1 MRALLRKIKQLLKD
15 RKIRKIWYRGV
26 STIGAVVVFVTTYAL
41 VLPAITMESEASCGI
56 PAHQHSSECYE
67 ERLICGKEESDGH
80 HHTDDCYTTTK
91 ELICELPEHKHDE
104 SCYDKEGNL
113 TCKLSEHTH
122 KEGCYEDH
130 KELTCTLQE
139 SDGHHHDSSCYEQVL
154 TCGREAH
161 IHSTECYKEE
171 SLAVAASTSATASTA
186 ATAVTASAG
195 EEAVNDSTDA
205 VNTTS
210 ASDSDGTTF
219 EETELS
225 SAASHQD
232 ENGSG
237 DLSDAATDQDPDENA
252 EPGEFAGISAPA
264 GTDINIGSDNKAE
277 DKTTENAD
285 KAEPADNAEI
295 TDAAT
300 TATTGV
306 LPEPVEQEELSD
318 GYVPTLDPI
327 NMEQVLDKH
336 TGFYYYHADETTD
349 SIDGKAPE
357 TLESSA
363 DITAWKK
370 VNDDT
375 KLAPTDLIKA
385 YFAYTIPAGRLN
397 ETNQVARYRL
407 PSNIHL
413 TDDQIIAI
421 NQAVN
426 GVAAAYVDQDTLQ
439 VADADN
445 YNKYLG
451 AEAVEGSRTPDETLV
466 EGTQEYISAVVKAE
480 NVFENTLDKDG
491 NYIDANGNNT
501 DGPGEYLGQDL
512 IFVFTPY
519 SIEKNQITYDK
530 DGNPTAAGEKITGWF
545 ACDFN
550 TDQIDWVTTA
560 EDADLDNST
569 IEKSAEIVFVQSDK
583 ENDVKEIRRSLS
595 MVEKTVTEVS
605 AERNSDIV
613 DAKKDKETLDDK
625 AETSEKG
632 SSAGKDSVAAAA
644 SSTVADDTPVKTD
657 SEEPEKYKSGRLIT
671 FGSDYTITLEYNADA
686 CIPENAEL
694 QVREITAETDS
705 EAYETCLE
713 QAKEQVA
720 TEEKDKKTT
729 VDKNASRFF
738 DIEIIAENNIGELE
752 KIEPKAPVNVNIQL
766 SSKAETTSAETE
778 SSDSTAKEDT
788 ISGDAL
794 KEDPT
799 VLHFAEH
806 GVETLDSTVNDGYRE
821 VDAQNA
827 DDNDVT
833 KESSRDIQFEAESFS
848 VYGVVYT
855 TITKKYLS
863 ADGKTYNISVLYEED
878 AQIPENA
885 DLNVRE
891 IEVGSQEYLNYLKE
905 AVKELDADSTRNIS
919 FARFFDIEIV
929 DGNGDKIEPAAPV
942 LVNIEYTDGA
952 EIQAAKDVHVVHF
965 ADDGTEVLEGIG
977 VSQDGTVMTYLQ
989 DGFSV
994 TGTVVSNPAANDQYM
1009 VLIDY
1014 NGSYYIVNNDGTLT
1028 NVGSSA
1034 SNTVNVDEPMM
1045 WTYDGRNIYHHSEQV
1060 SFNNSQLAADF
1071 YNKYID
1077 PTDTVDGISK
1087 DQDNPGTTLRNIN
1100 EQYFDWNTYRMRTF
1114 TYQVIQNRP
1123 QQNQTR
1129 ITLAG
1134 DKLKSANSEQYL
1146 GVYEDEEG
1154 TLHLV
1159 GGVSEG
1165 KAAHVYLAQ
1174 ANQVLKTNYLNH
1186 TVNHIDISIEG
1197 DATVDVPLAYGIYY
1211 DANGKEIKEVTSP
1224 ESLNLSSGV
1233 VGITMDDMKRAVITA
1248 YTKDA
1253 DGKVTEID
1261 NAFVVSGYSAN
1272 ESTAYSTQQVRIEG
1286 EFRTSTI
1293 APVTKQYYDSHR
1305 EQVWQDRL
1313 NHRIYY
1319 KVTAY
1324 KTLTFNLVDP
1334 EVGQLYD
1341 HDGKPLSVN
1350 VDVAFSA
1357 SFDYWDQKNECPPV
1371 RWDQDWLSGKG
1382 TIPDHNLS
1390 GMDFVLGGNGEGS
1403 TKSRA
1408 VEIIKIVQDENGS
1421 PIQLKNNLPQ
1431 SFELYRYD
1439 DVKNS
1444 ASPGTADSLRNQDYI
1459 WGKPG
1464 GTYAGA
1470 EHYNTYDVTKDSRFT
1485 HVQNVGV
1492 RVGTSGV
1499 GQSYTYDYNSG
1510 MFYIKEDTSKIPD
1523 TIIDA
1528 HGDTWY
1534 YDATEIDTEYVR
1546 RYSVADPNG
1555 EKMVHTSEIYQDK
1568 SGEYA
1573 SRAEVLGL
1581 YLPAQTQGGSEMSP
1595 SYTTDRKNNLPAD
1608 NEFLEFTVR
1617 NVYKKTKAETTDLTV
1632 TKSWNGSPIP
1642 DDVDEIYVKVF
1653 RKADS
1658 STEEDFTELIK
1669 NHRDDLAF
1677 YFDPDPVTRK
1687 YDHFDTE
1694 HGWLVIKKGTD
1705 GTWDTVKLKNVPRTT
1720 EDKEKTYQYSI
1731 REVGYRQNGTV
1742 YNNADVFNP
1751 EYQKK
1756 QTGDTDWTDIDDNG
1770 VILESKTEGENAF
1783 RVINEVKAPK
1793 KTTYTVKKEFSGGE
1807 ENNYPT
1813 DGSVQVLVGLEEGY
1827 CTGTES
1833 YPSNWQD
1840 AGVDVIT
1847 LPRPYSENPNA
1858 AETPSS
1864 DDLKNWFSSEAAW
1877 TYTWEDLN
1885 VVKKVNSAEVTIWYR
1900 AKEISTPGWFSV
1912 AYPQNY
1918 GQPAVEKKEDNA
1930 ETLKTQQNTTITN
1943 SPQKYSLE
1951 FDKKWAKNGEET
1963 NDWPDNV
1970 KVKVNAV
1977 RYWHL
1982 TELDTSTDPAT
1993 LKAGKVFYTDQPG
2006 DTFFPDSEGKYT
2018 KELSSATRTGTF
2030 EDLDAYAYVTIEN
2043 NADGN
2048 KLIVAGK
2055 EAGINLEKGRTYLIA
2070 YTYGANESKIF
2081 WSAGDTTGSDMN
2093 LIVPGT
2099 QDENDAT
2106 KYSSHI
2112 VNELTDLTVKK
2123 QWRSVD
2129 SDHADA
2135 SWPQN
2140 AVVNYKIMRVPVYTT
2155 ANGRK
2160 IEFNDANDVETY
2172 LDKTNA
2178 ALSGK
2183 TYAALTESNF
2193 QTGVK
2198 YEDLPMMGVKH
2209 LDPGNSYGLV
2219 SGDYLVSYRYYVVE
2233 DKDGSVAPADSEYSY
2248 SAIEAQVFNGV
2259 ATLTNEYKNIT
2270 VTKKWIRN
2278 GEEEEFP
2285 DGFKVNWTVVQEDK
2299 NGNIIDSEF
2308 YKAYTVPEEG
2318 QTPDPNAPDHRLQ
2331 KGSPSYTL
2339 KYLPATGVGND
2350 GKQIE
2355 YIYEVVEEPNGSEAP
2370 ANNPYLFRPI
2380 KAEEGQKENA
2390 GKFTIVNDLTK
2401 VTVRK
2406 EGDKGSKVDVQLYA
2420 TTEKPSNLETVDVKI
2435 TLDQWGKDSLGQDR
2449 ARLESGEVT
2458 GTLTGSDGSSR
2469 TFTLKPGNNWTETFA
2484 GLPKYKKDGKT
2495 EIVYFISTD
2504 ATYPVSGA
2512 DPAQNATVVGD
2523 GKAKAPDYTVHFS
2536 AEGQANKVK
2545 YTFFKNGANWPN
2557 DNPGWY
2563 VRILVKDK
2571 SNQLIDSG
2579 ELMWNPEW
2587 STKVLDKGEYHFEY
2601 EFVDNEGRSHEG
2613 YTFVENIVS
2622 LSENETGEVTI
2633 PVGLNYTPP
2642 SAMLTFN
2649 TGTGWPTE
2657 TNNDGDRDKWSV
2669 QVQVYD
2675 STGTTK
2681 IEGKKIN
2688 LRWNETPKS
2697 IELDPGTYMIKY
2709 SMAGNQATTNKDN
2722 YSILGETQFT
2732 VNVMAGDIENYYI
2745 SVRNVNQIQVDF
2757 EVSWLDEGNIVYS
2770 GNIPND
2776 TSFTVTLQNNYGSVV
2791 LGNGTWKKSL
2801 YLDKKNNQNQTI
2813 YYAVN
2818 NTVSDYD
2825 NSIIHQIFIDKLN
2838 FSEGD
2843 AINGVV
2849 TIPIRV
2855 SLQNSYINNKN
2866 QNSKTSSLRTS
2877 KKTML
2882 LRTNGDEGED
2892 EREDKTYVAPAET
2905 VNDEGNHEIN
2915 VIDKSN
2921 LPEGAVAIGN
2931 TVTLNE
2937 NDNNW
2942 QYTWKNLPKKDEDG
2956 NDLYYYVVEKRAY
2969 AEGNVSSTTAT
2980 YDIDRDETTG
2990 EFVVTITNTQETE
3003 EPKTGTLVV
3012 EKNLVGLQK
3021 DDQEFK
3027 FTLQKS
3033 SGDYFKLQDGE
3044 TTLGE
3049 WVTVE
3054 NVFSIYHGQK
3064 YTFTNLPLGNYVLK
3078 EKTDGDNAKIVG
3090 YVLNTE
3096 ESITGTAGAGISV
3109 IADGTSQFTFK
3120 NVYEPAPIRV
3130 TKEWQKADGTT
3141 MTVAP
3146 DGAKVTF
3153 HIEGS
3158 NGQTAEDIVLDGK
3171 ADDKGEVEP
3180 WVAEWK
3186 NLPRQTEGETPADI
3200 TYTVT
3205 EVGGGWEHYKVTTES
3220 GVTYID
3226 GSANIIT
3233 NKEEVTEISV
3243 TKQWTG
3249 ADGNPVT
3256 DKESIGFTLY
3266 QKYTDNAGKTHSAVY
3281 TFARQKVHDSDSDP
3295 VSLENGKGTVAYMAG
3310 ESGSANG
3317 AWQTIDIS
3325 NLPRKTQGEDGKWYT
3340 ASYYVVED
3348 AYADVDVNYLLTEG
3362 ESTGGSAKPEDA
3374 ATQTGEITI
3383 VNTNESTSLKVE
3395 KDWDDLGPSTPYEI
3409 TFTLQ
3414 KKTTK
3419 GDWTDAYDYK
3429 MTFNGSTYTI
3439 VNLAE
3444 GSTEKYDSNVITN
3457 LDRGYA
3463 YRVVEKNYT
3472 VKPVNGPEI
3481 RKDLTGE
3488 QVLGSSETYDNGR
3501 TWTSRLH
3508 NELEKI
3514 GKIGGTKNW
3523 DDDKLS
3529 HPDPRLILER
3539 TTDNWATVEKV
3550 TALKMDPT
3558 VPVAA
3563 PIGEAVNEDS
3573 SEYTWLAPV
3582 WSTNSES
3589 KRREYSY
3596 EGLAKYSP
3604 EGLTY
3609 TYRVTEAP
3617 TPGYSPVY
3625 TPADGVANFNDQAA
3639 TVDIEN
3645 QPVGRLKVRKTW
3657 FAGATDDEMKTIQF
3671 VLESSTDPGE
3681 QTSWEPVKNAS
3692 GFVGDGDTAVNT
3704 DENGIVILNPQED
3717 KYLDGDGNPVTG
3729 VAKTW
3734 EWISGNLPR
3743 YKKIGDVYKPVFYR
3757 VRETK
3762 IGETVITA
3770 TETGGWKI
3778 TDPDPV
3784 ELTVSSDKEVTI
3796 NNDKDFIS
3804 LSGTKT
3810 WVTNDLAKI
3819 PEGLELKLWRW
3830 TATWEEKQDA
3840 SGNVT
3845 REYTDNNDK
3854 TDVTSL
3860 IGNTSA
3866 GSDLQQ
3872 ASLDWYNTDNG
3883 SKVWTYAFTNLPKN
3897 PANVSKTIYRY
3908 SVEEVMTGK
3917 TVHIDGE
3924 NIALSDLFTGETI
3937 PGQVH
3942 ENGSISDWNFINT
3955 EKTAIKIIKKWKVN
3969 GESVEGNPFDED
3981 YTVKLEVFRRG
3992 GEGLVSTIGDFEM
4005 TKQSKEIDYVSDE
4018 ESTMTGEGVS
4028 DWTLLISGLPKYYAG
4043 VDGNLEEY
4051 SYYVIERDTGTWHVE
4066 YSQEENGTYT
4076 VAPNQMDA
4084 RTEDSPIYM
4093 ENSTWAL
4100 ELPASG
4106 GPGTHLF
4113 YLFGGTLTVL
4123 ALILLKFRKPVA

>member
-15 RKIRKIWYRGV
+15 RKFRKIWYRGV

-91 ELICELPEHKHDE
+91 ELICELPEHKHVE

-205 VNTTS
+205 VNTAS
-210 ASDSDGTTF
+210 ASDSDETTF

-300 TATTGV
+300 AATTGV

-349 SIDGKAPE
+349 TIDGKASE

-439 VADADN
+439 VTDADN

-778 SSDSTAKEDT
+778 SSDNTAKEDT

-1705 GTWDTVKLKNVPRTT
+1705 GTWDTVKLKNVPKTT

-1770 VILESKTEGENAF
+1770 VILESKTDGENAF

-1930 ETLKTQQNTTITN
+1930 ETLKTSQNTTITN

-2006 DTFFPDSEGKYT
+2006 DTFFPNSEGKYT

-2193 QTGVK
+2193 RTGVK

-2209 LDPGNSYGLV
+2209 LDSGNSYGLV

-2233 DKDGSVAPADSEYSY
+2233 DKEGSVAPADSEYSY
-2248 SAIEAQVFNGV
+2248 SAIAAQVFNGV

-2355 YIYEVVEEPNGSEAP
+2355 YIYEVVEEPNGSEVP

-2401 VTVRK
+2401 VTVKK
-2406 EGDKGSKVDVQLYA
+2406 EGEKGSKVDVQLYA

-2449 ARLESGEVT
+2449 APLESGEVT
-2458 GTLTGSDGSSR
+2458 GSLIGSDGSSR
-2469 TFTLKPGNNWTETFA
+2469 NFTLTPTNWTQTFA
-2484 GLPKYKKDGKT
+2484 GLQKNDAKGNPINYSVNITSGP
-2495 EIVYFISTD
+2495 ESGNMARHYSTD
-2504 ATYPVSGA
+2504 IGA
-2512 DPAQNATVVGD
+2512 DEITIHLQ
-2523 GKAKAPDYTVHFS
+2523 
-2536 AEGQANKVK
+2536 AEGRVVD
-2545 YTFFKNGANWPN
+2545 TRPGFIFTVEGWPENVDSN
-2557 DNPGWY
+2557 DNVWVQVLKPGSWDLVEGTTTYLLTPASTSVRVPLEPGNYHYQFGINNNNQSLDGY
-2563 VRILVKDK
+2563 VLEINDSTQYILP
-2571 SNQLIDSG
+2571 SNVTLGSDDIEVPIKLKKKTGPAD
-2579 ELMWNPEW
+2579 
-2587 STKVLDKGEYHFEY
+2587 D
-2601 EFVDNEGRSHEG
+2601 EFA
-2613 YTFVENIVS
+2613 
-2622 LSENETGEVTI
+2622 VTI
-2633 PVGLNYTPP
+2633 T
-2642 SAMLTFN
+2642 
-2649 TGTGWPTE
+2649 
-2657 TNNDGDRDKWSV
+2657 
-2669 QVQVYD
+2669 
-2675 STGTTK
+2675 
-2681 IEGKKIN
+2681 IN
-2688 LRWNETPKS
+2688 
-2697 IELDPGTYMIKY
+2697 
-2709 SMAGNQATTNKDN
+2709 
-2722 YSILGETQFT
+2722 
-2732 VNVMAGDIENYYI
+2732 
-2745 SVRNVNQIQVDF
+2745 
-2757 EVSWLDEGNIVYS
+2757 
-2770 GNIPND
+2770 
-2776 TSFTVTLQNNYGSVV
+2776 
-2791 LGNGTWKKSL
+2791 TWKKE
-2801 YLDKKNNQNQTI
+2801 NG
-2813 YYAVN
+2813 
-2818 NTVSDYD
+2818 TVATAPS
-2825 NSIIHQIFIDKLN
+2825 S
-2838 FSEGD
+2838 GT
-2843 AINGVV
+2843 V
-2849 TIPIRV
+2849 TIPIQRGDNKDEITTV
-2855 SLQNSYINNKN
+2855 ELSGPTWSKVVYLKKEIDGSSNNEYWIPGQPKDTSMVTRFEGGNCSVKWNS
-2866 QNSKTSSLRTS
+2866 TT
-2877 KKTML
+2877 
-2882 LRTNGDEGED
+2882 
-2892 EREDKTYVAPAET
+2892 T
-2905 VNDEGNHEIN
+2905 VNLTAFYASGYNPSSTLSTLRRAKAPILRANINHNDVTLEAPVETGSNTGIHEIN

-2942 QYTWKNLPKKDEDG
+2942 QYTWDNLPKKDEDG

-3012 EKNLVGLQK
+3012 EKKLVGLQK

-3033 SGDYFKLQDGE
+3033 SGDYFKLRDGE

-3049 WVTVE
+3049 WVTAE
-3054 NVFSIYHGQK
+3054 NVFSIYPGQK
-3064 YTFTNLPLGNYVLK
+3064 YTFTKLPLGNYVLK

-3096 ESITGTAGAGISV
+3096 ESITGTAGSGISV

-3186 NLPRQTEGETPADI
+3186 NLPRQTKGETPADI

-3325 NLPRKTQGEDGKWYT
+3325 NLPRKTQAEDGKWYT
-3340 ASYYVVED
+3340 ANYYVVED

-3395 KDWDDLGPSTPYEI
+3395 KDWDDLGPNTPYEI

-3414 KKTTK
+3414 RKTTK
-3419 GDWTDAYDYK
+3419 GEWTNGDDYK
-3429 MTFNGSTYTI
+3429 MSFNGSTYTI

-3917 TVHIDGE
+3917 AVHIDGE

-4018 ESTMTGEGVS
+4018 VSTMTGEGVS